1 MRLRYKIPLI
11 LLSTALVLLVGVYL
25 AFFQFGLL
33 EYMVNRKLQNMI
45 GQNLP
50 VKVQIG
56 RISGDY
62 YSRLV
67 LLNLDVSYD
76 DGSNDYTMAYIPR
89 LTIEYSLS
97 NLWRGDLIFQ
107 SIEMDSAAFKLVK
120 TADKKW
126 LIPRPPGESVQK
138 GGTLN
143 FEIKE
148 LRLRNLSLNLLMPGD
163 TLRFSDCS
171 LKGAVQSSENT
182 YSANI
187 DSLNYSSSDR
197 RFGLKSASGKITLT
211 GDNLMLQDFQ
221 VVTDSS
227 ELKASGQAILSPSLQ
242 WQAVIEAPALNLA
255 EAFSFLKI
263 KLRGKISVLGDI
275 KYRDDVISGKVT
287 LTGTFEE
294 HYFDS
299 LNTDFRFHNNRL
311 EFDTLDGTI
320 LGGCGLQ
327 GKGGIDFSK
336 QPEEYH
342 LRGEVRGF
350 NLEGLVRDSYKS
362 NLNGRIDL
370 SGQGFSSESLSLDII
385 ADLDESWFDRYH
397 PYQATGIMNI
407 TTRGIQLQDEF
418 VVSYHENTFFVAGN
432 LEYSGDINVT
442 GTARFENLSAFNGQ
456 TFMERMGGRADAVFE
471 ITGALKNPSI
481 AGQLRSD
488 SLWLYDVYSRKAN
501 IDFDVKHFLYDRNGT
516 VLVHLDSGAAYKFPF
531 DSLHLNMDV
540 DSQFVFIKSA
550 DIRNRFSGLGGKG
563 ILDYLSYPQKLDF
576 NKVAVDMMGLT
587 LHNDSSVV
595 FSIDSSGY
603 DILRCRLLRPI
614 GYIRGAGRINYDES
628 MDFNIDLEKIDIV
641 PLIKLVA
648 DTFQFSGALSGKSHI
663 GGTFASPLMSFQGR
677 IDSLIYEKLLLGDLL
692 ADFDYSEKN
701 ILIDSVTLDSHTGY
715 YVARGT
721 FPIDLSFQEV
731 ADRFPDAEQN
741 IAITARDTRLDAVT
755 LFLEEVESF
764 KGDLKADFKLT
775 GTPRKPKVDGR
786 ISLENGIL
794 KPYELALP
802 LERLR
807 VAMRMVNQTVYL
819 EEIAA
824 ECSDKER
831 NNGKVSGGGQIVINS
846 IDQFKY
852 GLKIKVEDFPAR
864 YELGDVSAVVDA
876 DLSVEGI
883 TPPTVRGDVTIRSA
897 LYRENFAKE
906 TDGWTILTSLQG
918 DKTWDLNLNADIAS
932 NLWIKNDDIDAEFS
946 GKLNFIREKG
956 NYRYIGTL
964 EILRGKGFMA
974 DRVFRIEPGGTINYE
989 DIEYPNPRLDIYAST
1004 KIRGA
1009 ATSQS
1014 GATTEA
1020 PTYDLRVHITGTL
1033 EEPIISAAE
1042 GSGGGPQF
1050 TNEEIIPL
1058 IFTDYYQA
1066 GSNKLKAGTD
1076 RLTTGISGF
1085 LSGQMAQIGS
1095 RTLGVETFEIDP
1107 VYGDKFNPLGTR
1119 LTVGFYTHP
1128 NLYIYGRSSISGVAG
1143 QEVGFEYRLKRFL
1156 LVEGRRDQENLYHL
1170 LLNFYW
1176 DY

>member
-11 LLSTALVLLVGVYL
+11 LLSTALILLVAVYL

-33 EYMVNRKLQNMI
+33 EYMVNRKLQSMI

-50 VKVQIG
+50 LKVQIG

-62 YSRLV
+62 YSRLI
-67 LLNLDVSYD
+67 LHNLDVSYD
-76 DGSNDYTMAYIPR
+76 DGTNNYTMAYIPY
-89 LTIEYSLS
+89 LAAEYSLS
-97 NLWRGDLIFQ
+97 NLWHGALIFR

-126 LIPRPPGESVQK
+126 LIPRPQTGAVPK
-138 GGTLN
+138 GGTFN
-143 FEIKE
+143 FDIKE
-148 LRLRNLSLNLLMPGD
+148 LRLKNLSLNLLMPAD
-163 TLRFSDCS
+163 TIRFSDLF
-171 LKGAVQSSENT
+171 LKGAVQSSEDT

-187 DSLNYSSSDR
+187 DSLNYVSSDR
-197 RFGLKSASGKITLT
+197 RFGLKFASGKITLT
-211 GDNLMLQDFQ
+211 GENLMVQDFL

-242 WQAVIEAPALNLA
+242 WQAAIESPTLNLA
-255 EAFSFLKI
+255 EAFSFLNI
-263 KLRGKISVLGDI
+263 NLNGKISTAGDI
-275 KYRDDVISGKVT
+275 RYRDEVISGKVT
-287 LTGTFEE
+287 LAGIFED
-294 HYFDS
+294 HHFDS
-299 LNTDFRFHNNRL
+299 LFADFRFFNNRL
-311 EFDTLDGTI
+311 ELDTLDGII
-320 LGGCGLQ
+320 LGGCRLQ

-336 QPEEYH
+336 DPEEYH
-342 LRGEVRGF
+342 LRAEVHNF
-350 NLEGLVRDSYKS
+350 NLDGLVRDSYKS
-362 NLNGRIDL
+362 NLNGRLDL
-370 SGQGFSSESLSLDII
+370 TGQGFTSENLSLDII

-397 PYQATGIMNI
+397 PYRASGAMSI
-407 TTRGIQLQDEF
+407 TTSGIQLHNEF
-418 VVSYHENTFFVAGN
+418 LVSYLENSFFITGN
-432 LEYSGDINVT
+432 LEYSGDINMA

-456 TFMERMGGRADAVFE
+456 TFMERLGGRADADFE
-471 ITGALKNPSI
+471 FSGALNNPNIS
-481 AGQLRSD
+481 GQFRSD

-501 IDFDVKHFLYDRNGT
+501 IDFNVKHFLYDRNGT

-531 DSLHLNMDV
+531 DSLYLNMDI

-550 DIRNRFSGLGGKG
+550 DIHNEFSGVGGKG
-563 ILDYLSYPQKLDF
+563 VLDYLSYPQRLDF
-576 NKVAVDMMGLT
+576 DSVAVEVMGLT
-587 LHNDSSVV
+587 LRNDSSVV

-603 DILRCRLLRPI
+603 DVLRCRLLRPI
-614 GYIRGAGRINYDES
+614 GYIQGAGRINYDES
-628 MDFNIDLEKIDIV
+628 MDFHVDLEKINIV

-648 DTFQFSGALSGKSHI
+648 DTLDFSGFLSGNSHI
-663 GGTFASPLMSFQGR
+663 SGTFSSPLMNFQGR
-677 IDSLIYEKLLLGDLL
+677 IDSLVYKKLPLGDLL
-692 ADFDYSEKN
+692 ADFDYSGKN
-701 ILIDSVTLDSHTGY
+701 IIIDSVTLDSHSGY

-731 ADRFPDAEQN
+731 ANRFPDAEQN

-786 ISLENGIL
+786 INLENGIL

-802 LERLR
+802 LEKLR
-807 VAMRMVNQTVYL
+807 VAMRMVDQTVYL
-819 EEIAA
+819 EEITA

-831 NNGKVSGGGQIVINS
+831 NNGKISGSGQIVINS
-846 IDQFKY
+846 IDQFNY
-852 GLKIKVEDFPAR
+852 GLKIKVKDFPAK

-876 DLSVEGI
+876 NLSVEGI
-883 TPPTVRGDVTIRSA
+883 TPPTVKGDVTIRSA

-918 DKTWDLNLNADIAS
+918 DKTWDLNLNADITS

-946 GKLNFIREKG
+946 GTLNFIREKG

-964 EILRGKGFMA
+964 NILRGKGFLA
-974 DRVFRIEPGGTINYE
+974 DRVFNIEPGGTINYE
-989 DIEYPNPRLDIYAST
+989 SIEYPNPRLDIYATT

-1009 ATSQS
+1009 ASTQS
-1014 GATTEA
+1014 GTTTQA
-1020 PTYDLRVHITGTL
+1020 PTYDLRIHITGTL

-1042 GSGGGPQF
+1042 GTTGGPQF

-1058 IFTDYYQA
+1058 IFTDYYQR
-1066 GSNKLKAGTD
+1066 GGDKLTTGTD
-1076 RLTTGISGF
+1076 RLTSGISGF
-1085 LSGQMAQIGS
+1085 LSGQVAQIGS

-1128 NLYIYGRSSISGVAG
+1128 NLYVYGRSAISGVAG

-1156 LVEGRRDQENLYHL
+1156 IVEGSRDEDNLYHL
-1170 LLNFYW
+1170 LLNFYL